1 MPRKNHP
8 APSPS
13 LGEVKE
19 QFKSWRRT
27 RKSLRPIP
35 EKLWAAAAN
44 LTAYHSISQI
54 SKELVVDYS
63 ALKRRVRLKEKDAA
77 ASSSPPDFI
86 ELNLEAPG
94 ATAECLVEMEDHL
107 GSKMRVH
114 FRGQTDVDLLEL
126 AKVFWEKGA

>member
-19 QFKSWRRT
+19 QFKTWRRT

-35 EKLWAAAAN
+35 EKLWAAAVN
-44 LTAYHSISQI
+44 LTVYHSISQI
-54 SKELVVDYS
+54 AKELVVDYS
-63 ALKRRVRLKEKDAA
+63 VLKRRVQLKDKDAA
-77 ASSSPPDFI
+77 ASTNPPDFI

-94 ATAECLVEMEDHL
+94 ATTECLVEMQDRL
-107 GSKMRVH
+107 GSKMRMH
-114 FRGQTDVDLLEL
+114 IRGQTEFDLLKL
-126 AKVFWEKGA
+126 AQLFWTKGA

>member
-19 QFKSWRRT
+19 QFKIWRRT

-35 EKLWAAAAN
+35 EKLWAAAVK

-54 SKELVVDYS
+54 AKELVVDYS
-63 ALKRRVRLKEKDAA
+63 VLKRRVQLKNKDAA
-77 ASSSPPDFI
+77 ASTNPPDFI
-86 ELNLEAPG
+86 ELNLEPPA
-94 ATAECLVEMEDHL
+94 AVSECIVEMQDRL
-107 GSKMRVH
+107 GLKMRMH
-114 FRGQTDVDLLEL
+114 FRGQTDVVLLEL
-126 AKVFWEKGA
+126 AKLFWTKGA